1 MVLFC
6 TSLTVSEVEHIFSAL
21 YFVHYI
27 HFFFCEL
34 FYVHF
39 SHFAINLLVFP

>member
-6 TSLTVSEVEHIFSAL
+6 ISLIVSEVEHIFSAL
-21 YFVHYI
+21 CFVRYM

-39 SHFAINLLVFP
+39 SHCY